1 LIYVRWTIFTAITL
15 ATALLFL
22 ALVVIVWENGHGLK
36 VGQCKDCFTSL
47 DMAGDRQLG
56 LFFVRSSF

>member
-1 LIYVRWTIFTAITL
+1 MLRWTIFTAITL

-36 VGQCKDCFTSL
+36 VL
-47 DMAGDRQLG
+47 
-56 LFFVRSSF
+56 